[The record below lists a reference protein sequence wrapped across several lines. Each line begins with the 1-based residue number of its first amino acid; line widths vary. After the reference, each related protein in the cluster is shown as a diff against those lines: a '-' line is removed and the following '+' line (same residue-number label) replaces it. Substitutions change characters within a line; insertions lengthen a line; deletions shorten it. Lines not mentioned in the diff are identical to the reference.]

1 MPVLSDEEIGE
12 ALRQLPGWERRGD
25 TITKTFTFDD
35 GFMGSVGFVNRV
47 AAPAEQMNHHPD
59 LEISWNRV
67 TVSLSTHSEGGVTD
81 NDLRLATEVD
91 QLG

>member
-12 ALRQLPGWERRGD
+12 ALRQLPGWERVGHA
-25 TITKTFTFDD
+25 INKTFTLDG

-47 AAPAEQMNHHPD
+47 AEPAERMNHHPD

-91 QLG
+91 QLA